1 MKYSQGRVGRVFVIK
16 MEDKDKLPET
26 LEKFA
31 QEKSIWRGMCILV
44 GGIGNGKIV
53 VGPENNESSPII
65 PLIFALQGV
74 HEVAGIGTIFPD
86 ENGQPRLHMHAAL
99 GREGKTRTGCIR
111 AGIEVWKI
119 AEIIVLEIL
128 DNTAQRKKDT
138 NVGFTVL
145 ET

>member
-16 MEDKDKLPET
+16 MEDKDKLPEA

-53 VGPENNESSPII
+53 VGPENSESSPII
-65 PLIFALQGV
+65 PLIFALQGI

-111 AGIEVWKI
+111 VGIEVWKI

-128 DNTAQRKKDT
+128 DNTAQRKKDKK
-138 NVGFTVL
+138 VGFAVL
-145 ET
+145 EM